1 MNGFKSAPTTP
12 RRAHESPRSP
22 RRNGRIIFV
31 PRPAVPLSA
40 RKRTKDA
47 AFAALQVPP
56 AERTDWQV
64 DSIETVLSQWPC
76 FSSVVPK
83 VSTRR
88 EICKCLIFEFCKP
101 NTLLFKV
108 GDISD
113 GWYIVY
119 SGECVL
125 FREAD
130 PNEPHIR
137 NDMDVVLQR
146 QSYDEA
152 YEPFRTVGEHEDFGA
167 DELRKDKPRTYAA
180 VVTQP
185 SYIIHVDSALY
196 RMCVEWVERTELQSR
211 KRFLMD
217 IDDLSPLLVNPDL
230 FERLAEVMEEDILL
244 RGAVYE
250 TICGG
255 WIIVQSGAVARKR
268 VADFTKVEIHPQ
280 LLEVADV
287 VIVPPEG
294 RVKVV
299 TDVFG
304 PNRMFCDPIL
314 GADLNKPFSIEVMED
329 TKVWTIRH
337 ELVRDLLPIDLRRE
351 IEQPLLVD
359 ATDEELVRL
368 WVDNEREVQWEFY
381 RQKCNKQA
389 RKMMKQMSR
398 EANGDF
404 SCRRP
409 KPPKAIKGL
418 DSPRRRYKKLSETLM
433 T

>member
-1 MNGFKSAPTTP
+1 MQKFKSAPTTP
-12 RRAHESPRSP
+12 KNGGAESPRAT

-31 PRPAVPLSA
+31 PRPVVPLSA

-64 DSIETVLSQWPC
+64 ESIECVLSQWPC
-76 FSSVVPK
+76 FCRVLPK

-113 GWYIVY
+113 GWYVMY

-125 FREAD
+125 YRQCEG
-130 PNEPHIR
+130 EGER
-137 NDMDVVLQR
+137 GEMDVMLQR
-146 QSYDEA
+146 QSYDER
-152 YEPFRTVGEHEDFGA
+152 YEPFRTVGEHEDFGSE
-167 DELRKDKPRTYAA
+167 ELRKDRPRTYAA

-185 SYIIHVDSALY
+185 SYVIHVDSALY
-196 RMCVEWVERTELQSR
+196 RMCVEWVERTELQTR
-211 KRFLMD
+211 TRYLMD
-217 IDDLSPLLVNPDL
+217 IEELSPLLIDQNL
-230 FERLAEVMEEDILL
+230 FERLAEVMEEDVLL
-244 RGAVYE
+244 KGVEYNS
-250 TICGG
+250 ICGG
-255 WIIVQSGAVARKR
+255 WVIVQSGAVARKR
-268 VADFTKVEIHPQ
+268 VADFTKVEVHPS

-287 VIVPPEG
+287 KIVLPEG
-294 RVKVV
+294 RVRIV
-299 TDVFG
+299 TDVYG
-304 PNRMFCDPIL
+304 PNRMFCDPSL
-314 GADLNKPFSIEVMED
+314 STSLHKPFSIDVLED

-337 ELVRDLLPIDLRRE
+337 EHVRDLLPIDVRRE
-351 IEQPLLVD
+351 VEQPLLDD
-359 ATDEELVRL
+359 ATDDELVRL
-368 WVDNEREVQWEFY
+368 WVANEREVQWEFY

-389 RKMMKQMSR
+389 RRFMKQMSR
-398 EANGDF
+398 DMNGDF

-409 KPPKAIKGL
+409 KPPKAIKGIE
-418 DSPRRRYKKLSETLM
+418 SPRRRYKKLSETLL